1 MRQFPIIPCNLCG
14 SQDNLQR
21 AIINDM
27 LRDWDKAHPKRL
39 HSIFGALQ
47 NVSPS
52 QLVDRE
58 LFDFE
63 VLDSQREF
71 DFKSSDSTEEAVEG
85 ENRRINMVNLGFAAE

>member
-1 MRQFPIIPCNLCG
+1 
-14 SQDNLQR
+14 
-21 AIINDM
+21 M

-52 QLVDRE
+52 QLADRE

-63 VLDSQREF
+63 ILDSQREY
-71 DFKSSDSTEEAVEG
+71 DFKEPEKT
-85 ENRRINMVNLGFAAE
+85 NRLDVVNLSFAAE